1 LQVSTHAAMGYLI
14 ARGLSHPLKLEG
26 YIDYRLVMFLSILP
40 EIDNFSPFE
49 YATPLGH
56 HGISHSWIIATL
68 VALPFLA
75 IWGTVAIPYY
85 IAYIQHILVGDLLA
99 NAVPLLA
106 PFTYAQYGVE
116 MSRFLFKELVALE
129 SALVLLFAIE
139 TRFSAQI
146 MGGRL
151 ATVCL
156 AGTVPLFLLMI
167 RDSIRPLTYG
177 RTEAAYGLFGITS
190 ALYFIWMIYRMA
202 RDTFSSH
209 EARR

>member
-1 LQVSTHAAMGYLI
+1 MGYLI
-14 ARGLSHPLKLEG
+14 ARGLSRPLKLEG

-56 HGISHSWIIATL
+56 HGITHSWMLATI

-75 IWGTVAIPYY
+75 IWRTVAIPYY
-85 IAYIQHILVGDLLA
+85 VAYVQHILLGDLLA

-106 PFTYAQYGVE
+106 PLTYAQYGVE

-129 SALVLLFAIE
+129 SALVLLFAIK
-139 TRFSAQI
+139 TRFSAKI
-146 MGGRL
+146 PGNPL
-151 ATVCL
+151 STICL

-177 RTEAAYGLFGITS
+177 RTESAYGVFGIAS
-190 ALYFIWMIYRMA
+190 ALYFMWVIYQMA
-202 RDTFSSH
+202 KNSFSSPGGQRPA
-209 EARR
+209 EG